1 MTSNGADHGRRVPVM
16 ADVARLAGV
25 SHQTVSRVLNNASS
39 VTPQTRRRVELAI
52 DQLGYRRNTAA
63 RALVTR
69 RSHMLGVISV
79 DTSNYGP
86 ASTLFAIEEAARAQE
101 YFVNFV
107 SLRRVTSDTM
117 RAAMRH
123 LMAADVDGLV
133 VIAPIVTA
141 VEAVRGAVT
150 DVPLVSVASRDDEA
164 AIDRVG
170 VNQAGGAAAATQ
182 HLLDLGHRTVHH
194 VMGPVGWFD
203 AEAREQGWRETLTAA
218 GADAPQLLLGDWSP
232 RSGYAAGRRLAAMPD
247 VTAVFVANDQM
258 ALGVVRA
265 LHEAGLRVP
274 EDVSLVGFDDIPES
288 AYFRPPLTTVR
299 QDFAT
304 LGRLCIDRLMSLIE
318 HNDHTSAVTIDTTM
332 VVRESAAPPGR

>member
-1 MTSNGADHGRRVPVM
+1 
-16 ADVARLAGV
+16 
-25 SHQTVSRVLNNASS
+25 
-39 VTPQTRRRVELAI
+39 
-52 DQLGYRRNTAA
+52 
-63 RALVTR
+63 
-69 RSHMLGVISV
+69 MLGVISA

-86 ASTLFAIEEAARAQE
+86 ARTLFAIEEAARAQE

-107 SLRRVTSDTM
+107 SLRQVTSEAM

-123 LMAADVDGLV
+123 LMAANVDGVV

-141 VEAVRGAVT
+141 VEAVSGAVT
-150 DVPLVSVASRDDEA
+150 DVPLVSVASRHDEA
-164 AIDRVG
+164 AMDRVG
-170 VNQAGGAAAATQ
+170 VNQAGGAAVATQ
-182 HLLDLGHRTVHH
+182 YLLSLGHRTVHH

-218 GADAPQLLLGDWSP
+218 GAGVPQLLLGDWSP
-232 RSGYAAGRRLAAMPD
+232 ESGYEAGRRLAAMPD

-274 EDVSLVGFDDIPES
+274 EDISLVGFDDIPES
-288 AYFRPPLTTVR
+288 AHFLPPLTTMR

-304 LGRLCIDRLMSLIE
+304 LGRLCIERLMGLIE
-318 HNDHTSAVTIDTTM
+318 RNDHADAVAIDTTM
-332 VVRESAAPPGR
+332 VVRQSAAPPRR

>member
-1 MTSNGADHGRRVPVM
+1 
-16 ADVARLAGV
+16 
-25 SHQTVSRVLNNASS
+25 VSRVLNQAGS
-39 VTPQTRRRVELAI
+39 VTPHTRQRVELAI

-86 ASTLFAIEEAARAQE
+86 ARTLFAIEEAARAQE

-107 SLRRVTSDTM
+107 SLRQVTSEAM

-123 LMAADVDGLV
+123 LMAANVDGVV

-141 VEAVRGAVT
+141 VEAVSGAVT
-150 DVPLVSVASRDDEA
+150 DVPLVSVASRHDEA
-164 AIDRVG
+164 AMDRVG
-170 VNQAGGAAAATQ
+170 VNQAGGAAVATQ
-182 HLLDLGHRTVHH
+182 YLLSLGHRTVHH

-218 GADAPQLLLGDWSP
+218 GAGVPQLLLGDWSP
-232 RSGYAAGRRLAAMPD
+232 ESGYEAGRRLAAMPD

-274 EDVSLVGFDDIPES
+274 EDISLVGFDDIPES
-288 AYFRPPLTTVR
+288 AHFLPPLTTMR

-304 LGRLCIDRLMSLIE
+304 LGRLCIERLMGLIE
-318 HNDHTSAVTIDTTM
+318 RNDHADAVAIDTTM
-332 VVRESAAPPGR
+332 VVRQSAAPPRR